1 MERVD
6 ALNRCEFVN
15 NLVKIIRGLSNTKKT
30 ASIALNGQWGC
41 GKSFVLDML
50 EEKLSVFH
58 SSQRDDNG
66 KYFVFRYNCWQYDYY
81 EEPIM
86 AIVSSLYGTLNKYE
100 WLKDAKHQEYINKF
114 MAISRVGLEF
124 VRQLTLNKLDIDLEE
139 LKKSYDGENEKQD
152 FDKYFT
158 LNEAIEQYKCALGE
172 VAKERPV
179 LIIVDELDRCLPEYA
194 IKVLE
199 RLHHIFYGVENV
211 VVLMAYDENQI
222 AHTVEEIFGKG
233 TDVNNYLRKFVD
245 YRVNLDTGNS
255 TQTFFAK
262 FAFYFDRFNIQNED
276 QLFELVRKIYVDMDI
291 RKIEK
296 CIERINL
303 IDTIADLS
311 VRNESVC
318 AAELIYMAL
327 NDFVFS
333 KDGAGVFVNSICSYT
348 SDSRVTRILNDGE
361 LKKYKE
367 LIALLRNTKDTHIVE
382 CNGNVLRFYDDTLGN
397 AMSLVAK
404 VYECTIHKNGY
415 GIKVGYSLVNDEK
428 WQSFR
433 KFVDNVDLVL

>member
-6 ALNRCEFVN
+6 ALNRCGFVY
-15 NLVKIIRGLSNTKKT
+15 NLVKIISGLSNTKKT
-30 ASIALNGQWGC
+30 ASVALNGQWGC

-58 SSQRDDNG
+58 SSQRDDDG

-81 EEPIM
+81 DEPIM
-86 AIVSSLYGTLNKYE
+86 AIVSSLYDNLNKYE
-100 WLKDAKHQEYINKF
+100 SLEDAKRPKYINRF
-114 MAISRVGLEF
+114 FAVSRVGLELA
-124 VRQLTLNKLDIDLEE
+124 RQLTLNKLDINLDELE
-139 LKKSYDGENEKQD
+139 KAYNGKGEKQE

-158 LNEAIEQYKCALGE
+158 LNEAIEKYKCVLGE

-211 VVLMAYDENQI
+211 IVLMAYDENQI

-245 YRVNLDTGNS
+245 YKVNLDTGNS
-255 TQTFFAK
+255 TQTFFEK
-262 FAFYFDRFNIQNED
+262 FSFYFDRFNIINEE
-276 QLFELVRKIYVDMDI
+276 QLFELVRNIFVYTDI

-303 IDTIADLS
+303 IDTISDLP
-311 VRNESVC
+311 VRNENVC
-318 AAELIYMAL
+318 AAELVYIAL
-327 NDFVFS
+327 GELLSPEKDFTNYFC
-333 KDGAGVFVNSICSYT
+333 KLKSYT
-348 SDSRVTRILNDGE
+348 SDETLKRKVINEKKQKFNGLISLLRGSVNRNTRIFGFDGIIFND
-361 LKKYKE
+361 
-367 LIALLRNTKDTHIVE
+367 TV
-382 CNGNVLRFYDDTLGN
+382 VGN
-397 AMSLVAK
+397 AMVLIAKLFEDDLVK
-404 VYECTIHKNGY
+404 KGCGVILKDKRINVEEFN
-415 GIKVGYSLVNDEK
+415 
-428 WQSFR
+428 SFNR
-433 KFVDNVDLVL
+433 FVDNVDLVL

>member
-1 MERVD
+1 MEKID
-6 ALNRCEFVN
+6 ALNRGEFVN
-15 NLVKIIRGLSNTKKT
+15 NLTKIIMGLSKTKKT
-30 ASIALNGQWGC
+30 ASIAMNGQWGC

-58 SSQRDDNG
+58 SSQQDADG

-86 AIVSSLYGTLNKYE
+86 AIVSSLYDTLNRYE

-211 VVLMAYDENQI
+211 VVLTAYDENQI

-245 YRVNLDTGNS
+245 YKVNLDTGNS
-255 TQTFFAK
+255 TQTFFEK
-262 FAFYFDRFNIQNED
+262 FSFYFDRFNIINED
-276 QLFELVRKIYVDMDI
+276 QLFELVRKIFVDMDI

-303 IDTIADLS
+303 IDTISDLP

-361 LKKYKE
+361 LNKYKE
-367 LIALLRNTKDTHIVE
+367 LLVLLRNTKDNHIVE
-382 CNGNVLRFYDDTLGN
+382 FDENVLRFYDDMLGN
-397 AMSLVAK
+397 AMSLIAK
-404 VYECTIHKNGY
+404 VYGQNLQKNGY
-415 GIKVGYSLVNDEK
+415 SIRVGYGLVNDEK

-433 KFVDNVDLVL
+433 KFVYNVDLVL